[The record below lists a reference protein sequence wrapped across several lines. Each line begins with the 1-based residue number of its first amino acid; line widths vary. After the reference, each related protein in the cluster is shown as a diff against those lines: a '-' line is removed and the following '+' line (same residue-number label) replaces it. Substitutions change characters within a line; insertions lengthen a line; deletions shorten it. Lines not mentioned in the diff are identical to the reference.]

1 MSAVKKATKAIDL
14 SGLENFDVSSLMQAG
29 APEAKVRAE
38 SNGKPMEIPVADIV
52 ELSNVRGEDNPG
64 FSKESIAELAES
76 LKESQGVK
84 TPISVGPKILDGVHA
99 GKYPLHHGARR
110 LRASRVGG
118 FKTIKGFIDEQYD
131 EYDQAI
137 ENIQREDLTPME
149 IARFIAKRE
158 AEPFKDSRVA
168 IAKRLGKS
176 KAFITQHASLL
187 VLPDELLALYDEG
200 RCRDVLALYE
210 LGNIFKKNP
219 EAVLSFIAEAEEIT
233 RTAVDALKTSLKTP
247 PKGLDDGGDD
257 EGGEG
262 SEGSEEGSASQA
274 KEKKAK
280 ARKASIMVKYAEGDG
295 LLFVLRPDIEP
306 SALHLGWIEDTDT
319 GETSEVELADLVMD
333 SIVLA

>member
-38 SNGKPMEIPVADIV
+38 SNGKPLEIPVADIV

-84 TPISVGPKILDGVHA
+84 TPISVGPKILDGEHA

-187 VLPDELLALYDEG
+187 VLSDELLALYDEG

-210 LGNIFKKNP
+210 LGNIFKKNS

-233 RTAVDALKTSLKTP
+233 RTAVDGLKTSLKAP
-247 PKGLDDGGDD
+247 VKGSDDGD
-257 EGGEG
+257 EG
-262 SEGSEEGSASQA
+262 SEGSEGGDEGSTSHA
-274 KEKKAK
+274 KEKKSK

-295 LLFVLRPDIEP
+295 LLFVLRLDIEP
-306 SALHLGWIEDTDT
+306 SALHLGWIEDTNT
-319 GETSEVELADLVMD
+319 GETSEVELSDLVMD